1 MVLAHRSLL
10 ITAGVGDGAL
20 IALGVKIPV
29 RPRASIDSGSG
40 FGTASVLEAI
50 TSQSIP
56 RGRTVWGWEVRGK
69 RGKKRERKRIAITER
84 TQTGKISHFQAD
96 FDI

>member
-69 RGKKRERKRIAITER
+69 RGKKKRK
-84 TQTGKISHFQAD
+84 KAD
-96 FDI
+96 CNNGTHPDRKDFSFSGRF